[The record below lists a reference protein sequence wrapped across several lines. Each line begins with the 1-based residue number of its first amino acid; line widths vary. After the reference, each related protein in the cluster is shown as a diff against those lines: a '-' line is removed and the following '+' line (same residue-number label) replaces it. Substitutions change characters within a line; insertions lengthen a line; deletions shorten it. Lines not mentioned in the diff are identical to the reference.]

1 MNDEQQIDITNR
13 HLVGCRA
20 KNVVI
25 MNPPRELSA
34 DEAIVFAAW
43 LVALAG
49 FNSKL
54 KFAEVLER
62 VEST

>member
-1 MNDEQQIDITNR
+1 MVETPNK
-13 HLVGCRA
+13 HFVGIRA

-34 DEAIVFAAW
+34 DDALVFAAW
-43 LVALAG
+43 IVALARIHSTVA
-49 FNSKL
+49 F
-54 KFAEVLER
+54 EDVLEQ